1 MENILIAK
9 TRDDARIPSKRHEDA
24 GYDVYGCFDEDV
36 LVILPNNTVSIPTG
50 IITAFSS
57 DLYAQIEERGSTG
70 SRGMSVRAGV
80 FDSGYR
86 GEWFIMITN
95 VNDKPLVISRLPES
109 SIDIDDFVYYS
120 ASKAIAQFV
129 MLPVPKTNI
138 METTVEDILKIES
151 ERGEGRVGSSGK

>member
-86 GEWFIMITN
+86 GEWSIMITN
-95 VNDKPLVISRLPES
+95 VNDKPLVISKLPES
-109 SIDIDDFVYYS
+109 SIDIDDFIYYP

>member
-9 TRDDARIPSKRHEDA
+9 TREDARIPSKRYEDA

-86 GEWFIMITN
+86 GEWFIMMTN
-95 VNDKPLVISRLPES
+95 VNDKPLVISKLPES
-109 SIDIDDFVYYS
+109 SIDIDDFIYYP

-129 MLPVPKTNI
+129 MLPVPKTNV